1 MKIGLEKNNPNIA
14 TLSAV
19 GSVYE
24 SAFPPT
30 HGYLHQMTF
39 DGHRYSGWISVPNAG
54 IIMNFIILLP
64 LRTTYIFRYIFPQI
78 SVSIPIFIWQITIK
92 QIFLHYFRE

>member
-24 SAFPPT
+24 RAFPPT

-39 DGHRYSGWISVPNAG
+39 MSTIYSGWVSVPNAG
-54 IIMNFIILLP
+54 IIMNYIILLP
-64 LRTTYIFRYIFPQI
+64 LRTIYTFRYIFP
-78 SVSIPIFIWQITIK
+78 
-92 QIFLHYFRE
+92 